1 MNTINTGVFF
11 GSVLLREAMGLP
23 PAREQRIEFKARKP
37 AKEIS
42 EFLADSAG
50 ERRIER

>member
-1 MNTINTGVFF
+1 MNMIT
-11 GSVLLREAMGLP
+11 GSVFCGSVPLREAMGLP
-23 PAREQRIEFKARKP
+23 PAREQPIEFKERKP